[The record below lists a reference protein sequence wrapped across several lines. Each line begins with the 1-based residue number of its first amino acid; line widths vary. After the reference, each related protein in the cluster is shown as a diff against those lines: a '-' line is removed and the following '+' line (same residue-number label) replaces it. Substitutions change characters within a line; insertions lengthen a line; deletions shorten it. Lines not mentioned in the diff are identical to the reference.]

1 MKKNSR
7 NVSTADRIR
16 RYMSMRIPE
25 ICARC
30 LYDRQAE
37 RSDNAQYLSEIKE
50 LIDNRSEDDTTA
62 YMVYLF
68 KHVHE
73 KYYGAGLDYT
83 DIKKQFNDLLLGMEE
98 SLRNEIAGA
107 PDPLERSI
115 AMARIGNYIDF
126 GAMNH
131 VDQAEFLEL
140 FHDIEFSDNDKKTYD
155 SFLRECARGERF
167 LLICDNCGEIVLDK
181 LMLEQVKARF
191 PHLTIKALVRGGD
204 VLNDATVE
212 DAEYTGLDRVAQIVS
227 NGEAIAG
234 TVYKMLPD
242 DAKRALDEADVILS
256 KGQANYESLSGQG
269 IHAFYAFLCK
279 CDYFSYKF
287 HVPRLTGMFIEE
299 ME

>member
-1 MKKNSR
+1 MKNNSR

-16 RYMSMRIPE
+16 RNRFMRIPE

-68 KHVHE
+68 KQVHE

-83 DIKKQFNDLLLGMEE
+83 DIKKQYNDLLLGMEE
-98 SLRNEIAGA
+98 RLRNETEGA

-140 FHDIEFSDNDKKTYD
+140 FHDIEFSDNDKKTYE
-155 SFLRECARGERF
+155 SFLRECAGGKQF
-167 LLICDNCGEIVLDK
+167 LLICDNCGEIVLDR